1 MLQQPRRKTGT
12 IETAVYTKNHMVM
25 VKMLAQNKMSQRVKI
40 KCNTQNRYT
49 ICKHMNRVLNF
60 CFRQVVGTVH
70 MIIKRRC
77 KPWMNFSSIIEQ
89 MFNINLKVGLDDII
103 NNMREFRTT
112 VCTCI
117 HKMEGFGSLRHL

>member
-60 CFRQVVGTVH
+60 CFRQVVGTV
-70 MIIKRRC
+70 C

-112 VCTCI
+112 VRTCI